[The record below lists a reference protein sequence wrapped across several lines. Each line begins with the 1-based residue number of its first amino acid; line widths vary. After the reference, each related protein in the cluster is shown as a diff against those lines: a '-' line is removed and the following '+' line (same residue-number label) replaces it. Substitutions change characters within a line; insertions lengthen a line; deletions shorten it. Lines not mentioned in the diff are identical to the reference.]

1 MELAES
7 VACEDPPE
15 DSRCSRQCYGASQRQ
30 TLSTHEQLISGAGEG
45 CVIGR
50 FTPSASTTRSREH
63 NQQQFIEEHAVDDGG
78 RRLDGNEN
86 TSHIVEG
93 HREHQEPE
101 LPFLESS
108 SSEDPAD
115 PPVLQV
121 SGDSSLVSSPV
132 ISPDPSVIIRD
143 SGNINLKQDLS
154 VEVLVDPE
162 QPCNSKASHIVE
174 GHREHQDPELP
185 VLESSPVISPDP
197 SVIISESG
205 IISEIDS
212 AATSRADDEK
222 DSLWF
227 SAKEEFIE
235 SSVSSAA
242 GYSPEAELLSA
253 AHTDNIF
260 SRYQVFEKL
269 GAGGF
274 GSVFAA
280 VHCQD
285 GLKVALKFVHKT
297 SDTEYIYVA
306 HHRNPVPKEIGLSI
320 MAASCLYCPNII
332 QLLDWEDFPDYYIMV
347 LERPLPC
354 MDLDKFL
361 RFRGVLSE
369 REAQWIMWQAVSA
382 AHFCFFRGV
391 FHRDIKL
398 ENLLVDPS
406 TLQIKLIDFGC
417 GDLIKNSAYTSFAG
431 TKAYCPPEYFEKKEY
446 HAFPAT
452 VYSLGILMFIL
463 LHGRFPTPD
472 DLYYI
477 ENDWSTY
484 MFSEECCHLMWS
496 CLRCD
501 PEQRIP
507 FEQIYSH
514 NWFLVGSA
522 DQARYFY
529 QEDIIQEA

>member
-1 MELAES
+1 QPCHS
-7 VACEDPPE
+7 K
-15 DSRCSRQCYGASQRQ
+15 
-30 TLSTHEQLISGAGEG
+30 
-45 CVIGR
+45 
-50 FTPSASTTRSREH
+50 
-63 NQQQFIEEHAVDDGG
+63 
-78 RRLDGNEN
+78 

-93 HREHQEPE
+93 HREHQDPE
-101 LPFLESS
+101 LPFLDSS
-108 SSEDPAD
+108 SSKDPTD

-132 ISPDPSVIIRD
+132 ISPDPSVIISD
-143 SGNINLKQDLS
+143 
-154 VEVLVDPE
+154 
-162 QPCNSKASHIVE
+162 
-174 GHREHQDPELP
+174 
-185 VLESSPVISPDP
+185 
-197 SVIISESG
+197 SG

-212 AATSRADDEK
+212 AVTSRADDKK
-222 DSLWF
+222 DSSWF
-227 SAKEEFIE
+227 SAEEEFIE

-242 GYSPEAELLSA
+242 GYSPDTDIPAA

-297 SDTEYIYVA
+297 PDTEYIYVA

-320 MAASCLYCPNII
+320 MAASGLYCPDII

-431 TKAYCPPEYFEKKEY
+431 TKAYCSPEYFEKKEY

-452 VYSLGILMFIL
+452 VHLLGILMFTL

-496 CLRCD
+496 CLRSD

-522 DQARYFY
+522 DQAHYTEPEAGETGHHFY